1 MSNIREVAR
10 LAGVSVA
17 TVSRALKSP
26 ERVLL
31 ATRERVNAAVEQAGY
46 RPNLM
51 AVQFRSRR
59 TFNLVILVP
68 HIANSFFARVI
79 SGAQKAA
86 QAAGYRVL
94 LCDTLGCEATERE
107 YADLVHAHQADGV
120 LQLRAYDP
128 FASTTDAADLP
139 PIVNACE
146 ILASSRHPTVSLDNH
161 GAAQTVTE
169 HLLALGHRRI
179 GLING
184 PATSP
189 LTHDR
194 RAGYEAALRAAGI
207 TPDAK
212 LICPGDFSLKAGY
225 DGALQL
231 LGMPERPTALFCE
244 SDEMAIGALK
254 RIKEMGLR
262 VPQDVSL
269 AGFDDIELAAYCDP
283 PLTTIAQ
290 PAECFGQHAVDMLIG
305 LIEKRTL
312 EVRHV
317 TLPHSLVVRQST
329 AGVPDGDI
337 TGG

>member
-17 TVSRALKSP
+17 TVSRTLKSP
-26 ERVLL
+26 ERVLPE
-31 ATRERVNAAVEQAGY
+31 TRDRVNVAVEQAGY

-59 TFNLVILVP
+59 TFNLVVLVP
-68 HIANSFFARVI
+68 NIANGFFARVI

-107 YADLVHAHQADGV
+107 FAELVHAHQADGL

-128 FASTTDAADLP
+128 FASTSDLSDVP

-146 ILASSRHPTVSLDNH
+146 VLQSGRHPTVSLDNR
-161 GAAQTVTE
+161 AAAKAVTQ
-169 HLLALGHRRI
+169 HLLDLGHRRI

-184 PATSP
+184 PADSP

-194 RAGYEAALRAAGI
+194 RAGYEAALREADIAPEAA
-207 TPDAK
+207 

-231 LGMPERPTALFCE
+231 LAGPERPTALFCE

-254 RIKEMGLR
+254 RIREMGLR

-269 AGFDDIELAAYCDP
+269 AGFDDIELAAYCNP

-290 PAECFGQHAVDMLIG
+290 PAEQFGQQAVEMLISV
-305 LIEKRTL
+305 IEKRPL
-312 EVRHV
+312 AARHV
-317 TLPHSLVVRQST
+317 TLPYQLTIRQST
-329 AGVPDGDI
+329 ARVAG
-337 TGG
+337 

>member
-1 MSNIREVAR
+1 VGLSNIREVAR

-26 ERVLL
+26 ERVLPE
-31 ATRERVNAAVEQAGY
+31 TRERVQVAVEQAGY
-46 RPNLM
+46 RPNLL

-59 TFNLVILVP
+59 TFNLVVLVP

-79 SGAQKAA
+79 SGAQRAA
-86 QAAGYRVL
+86 HAAGYRVL

-128 FASTTDAADLP
+128 FESITDTGHLP
-139 PIVNACE
+139 PMINACE
-146 ILASSRHPTVSLDNH
+146 VLESGRHPTVSLDNH
-161 GAAQTVTE
+161 RAAKALTE

-184 PATSP
+184 PGDSP
-189 LTHDR
+189 LTRDR
-194 RAGYEAALRAAGI
+194 RAGYEAALQEAGVAVDAA
-207 TPDAK
+207 

-231 LGMPERPTALFCE
+231 LDNADRPTALFCE

-262 VPQDVSL
+262 VPEDVSL
-269 AGFDDIELAAYCDP
+269 AGFDDIEPAAYCDP

-290 PAECFGQHAVDMLIG
+290 PAESFGEQAVSMLIE
-305 LIEKRTL
+305 LIEKRPL
-312 EVRHV
+312 AARHV
-317 TLPHSLVVRQST
+317 TLPYQLTVRQST
-329 AGVPDGDI
+329 ACI
-337 TGG
+337 TG

>member
-86 QAAGYRVL
+86 QSAGYRVL

-128 FASTTDAADLP
+128 FASTTHVADLP

-146 ILASSRHPTVSLDNH
+146 ILEGGRHPTVSLDNH
-161 GAAQTVTE
+161 GAARAVTE
-169 HLLALGHRRI
+169 HLLALGHRRV

-189 LTHDR
+189 LTRDR
-194 RAGYEAALRAAGI
+194 RAGYEAAMRAAGI

-225 DGALQL
+225 NGALQL

-290 PAECFGQHAVDMLIG
+290 PAECFGQHAVDMLIS
-305 LIEKRTL
+305 LIEKRPL

-329 AGVPDGDI
+329 AGVPNGDI
-337 TGG
+337 ASG